1 MVAQQRE
8 LDRKPKPIG
17 LGAVTID
24 QIKIG
29 GGNEWRA
36 RISSR
41 SVGSASNSAR

>member
-29 GGNEWRA
+29 RRQRMA
-36 RISSR
+36 RTYFQPI
-41 SVGSASNSAR
+41 GWKCQ